1 MYARSQ
7 IELKA
12 EDLYDKEKVDLETV
26 RIDDVFTLLQCDD
39 QGLTSEETARRLAIF
54 GPNKL
59 ESEEQ
64 NAFLQV
70 HSRYSS
76 FFLIYSNMSFFCSVP
91 LLHVE
96 PLVVGHGGCCA
107 RRHCPLKWWW

>member
-1 MYARSQ
+1 MSQ

-12 EDLYDKEKVDLETV
+12 EDLYDKEKVDLETIV
-26 RIDDVFTLLQCDD
+26 IDDVFKLLQCDD
-39 QGLTSEETARRLAIF
+39 QGLNTEEAKRRYDIF

-70 HSRYSS
+70 CFLSK
-76 FFLIYSNMSFFCSVP
+76 FFFSWTR
-91 LLHVE
+91 LLTYHQ
-96 PLVVGHGGCCA
+96 
-107 RRHCPLKWWW
+107 K

>member
-1 MYARSQ
+1 MRSPQ

-12 EDLYDKEKVDLETV
+12 EDLYDKEKVDLETIV
-26 RIDDVFTLLQCDD
+26 IDDVFKLLDCTEG
-39 QGLTSEETARRLAIF
+39 GLTDEEAARRLGIF

-70 HSRYSS
+70 GRLSPCFPATR
-76 FFLIYSNMSFFCSVP
+76 LTRC
-91 LLHVE
+91 
-96 PLVVGHGGCCA
+96 G
-107 RRHCPLKWWW
+107 